1 MNSGAKMRMWQ
12 LPAGCTSVEQLSLTE
27 TPRPV
32 AGAGEVLVR
41 VHATSLNFR
50 DQAIAKGHYF
60 GGAIKVAGVPLSD
73 GTGIV
78 EAVGPGVSAFAVG
91 DRVAGCFFQGWLEG
105 PPTPLLG
112 DALGCPPAK
121 GMLAEY
127 VTLPAT
133 GVVKLAASL
142 SFEEAATLP
151 CAGVTAWNALTTGVR
166 PVQRGHT
173 VLLIGTG
180 GVSLLA
186 LQIAKAAGARV
197 IATSSSDDKLA
208 RARELGADATINYKS
223 EPQWGAKAAELAGG
237 AIHHVVEVGGLGT
250 LAQSLQAVGFG
261 GEIALIGVLSM
272 QGEGNPMA
280 LMVKGASLR
289 GIFVGSAAMARD
301 LNAFVDHHR
310 IKPVVDRVFSFADAK
325 AAYAYQASTALFGK
339 VVIAGPS

>member
-1 MNSGAKMRMWQ
+1 MRAWQ
-12 LPAGCTSVEQLSLTE
+12 LPAGCTSVEQLSLLE
-27 TPRPV
+27 VSRPV
-32 AGAGEVLVR
+32 PAAGEVLVR

-60 GGAIKVAGVPLSD
+60 GGAIKAAGVPLSD
-73 GTGIV
+73 GAGIV
-78 EAVGPGVSAFAVG
+78 EAVGAGVTAFAAG

-112 DALGCPPAK
+112 EALGCPPAK

-127 VTLPAT
+127 VALPAT
-133 GVVKLAASL
+133 GVVRLATSL

-151 CAGVTAWNALTTGVR
+151 CAGVTAWNALMTGVR
-166 PVQRGHT
+166 PLQRGHT

-197 IATSSSDDKLA
+197 IATSSSDGKLA
-208 RARELGADATINYKS
+208 RVKALGADATLNYRS

-237 AIHHVVEVGGLGT
+237 TIHHVVEVGGLGT
-250 LAQSLQAVGFG
+250 LGQSLQAVGFG
-261 GEIALIGVLSM
+261 GEVALIGVLSM
-272 QGEGNPMA
+272 QGESNPMA

-301 LNAFVDHHR
+301 LNAFVDQHR
-310 IKPVVDRVFSFADAK
+310 IKPVVDRVFGFAEAK
-325 AAYAYQASTALFGK
+325 AAYAYQASAALFGK
-339 VVIAGPS
+339 VVIAA